1 MIHER
6 VQTLVGTNFNLYK
19 CIEIRV
25 SVVPESWT
33 GDGVEKELTIPVK
46 ISVTVLNN
54 NVLAEGMMAEQGGAL
69 REYFCPCR

>member
-6 VQTLVGTNFNLYK
+6 AQTLVGTNFNLYK
-19 CIEIRV
+19 CIETRV
-25 SVVPESWT
+25 SVVAESWT

-69 REYFCPCR
+69 REYFCPRR

>member
-1 MIHER
+1 M
-6 VQTLVGTNFNLYK
+6 
-19 CIEIRV
+19 

-33 GDGVEKELTIPVK
+33 GDGVEKELTIVK

-69 REYFCPCR
+69 REYFCPRR

>member
-1 MIHER
+1 MIRER
-6 VQTLVGTNFNLYK
+6 ARTLVGTNFNLCK

-33 GDGVEKELTIPVK
+33 GDGVEKELTIVK

-69 REYFCPCR
+69 REYFCPRR

>member
-6 VQTLVGTNFNLYK
+6 ARTLVGTNFNLYK

-33 GDGVEKELTIPVK
+33 GDGVEKELTIVK

-69 REYFCPCR
+69 REYFCPRR